1 MSKQAV
7 STTIGH
13 SVPSYRPLALLSAFA
28 VRVGPLVA
36 LVTVWQVA
44 CDFGAVRPVLLPAP
58 STIVRTIWNMTLSG
72 ELAEHVAVSSARVLQ
87 GFGIAAVLALALGIV
102 MGLIGPLNRLAD
114 LMVQVLKPIPPIA
127 WIPLSILWFGIREE
141 AKIFIIVLG
150 AFFPI
155 LVSTL
160 DAVHQTDV
168 RYVELARVLEVPR
181 LNFIRQV
188 MIPGALPQIMSGL
201 RLGITMSW
209 MCVVA
214 AELIAASSGIGFLI
228 MDGRVMSNAS
238 VVLAGMITLGVLGKL
253 TDDALRFAERRLVR
267 WRAGFSGL

>member
-1 MSKQAV
+1 MTEQAV
-7 STTIGH
+7 STTLGDF
-13 SVPSYRPLALLSAFA
+13 VPTRRPFALLAA
-28 VRVGPLVA
+28 LVVRVGPLMTLIA
-36 LVTVWQVA
+36 GWEAA

-58 STIVRTIWNMTLSG
+58 SVIARTIWDMALSG
-72 ELAEHVAVSSARVLQ
+72 ELAEHVAVSCGRVLQ
-87 GFGIAAVLALALGIV
+87 GFAIAAVLALTLGIL
-102 MGLIGPLNRLAD
+102 MGLVGPLNRLAD
-114 LMVQVLKPIPPIA
+114 LIVQVLKPIPPIA
-127 WIPLSILWFGIREE
+127 WIPLSILWFGIGEE
-141 AKIFIIVLG
+141 AKIFIIFLG

-160 DAVHQTDV
+160 DAVRQTDV
-168 RYVELARVLEVPR
+168 RYVELARALEVPR
-181 LNFIRQV
+181 LNFIRRV

-253 TDDALRFAERRLVR
+253 TDDALRFAERHLVR
-267 WRAGFSGL
+267 WRAGFNGL

>member
-1 MSKQAV
+1 MSEQATSAPRPYPV
-7 STTIGH
+7 SH
-13 SVPSYRPLALLSAFA
+13 RALAALSAAA
-28 VRVGPLVA
+28 VRVGPLLA
-36 LVTVWQVA
+36 LLLVWQAA
-44 CDFGAVRPVLLPAP
+44 CDFGFVRPVLLPAP
-58 STIVRTIWNMTLSG
+58 STIARTMWDMMLSG
-72 ELAEHVAVSSARVLQ
+72 ELLQHMVVSGARVLQ
-87 GFGIAAVLALALGIV
+87 GFAVAAVLALSLGIL
-102 MGLIGPLNRLAD
+102 MGLVRPLNRLAD
-114 LMVQVLKPIPPIA
+114 LLIQILKPIPPIA
-127 WIPLSILWFGIREE
+127 WIPMSILWFGIGEQ
-141 AKIFIIVLG
+141 AKIFIIFLG

-160 DAVHQTDV
+160 DAIRQTDA

-181 LNFIRQV
+181 LLFIREV

-201 RLGITMSW
+201 RLGVTMSW

-253 TDDALRFAERRLVR
+253 TDDALRFAERRMVR
-267 WRAGFSGL
+267 WRSGFTGL